1 METIDIQIKSNVPE
15 VTKETTSLRQQI
27 KELRKEMESCAV
39 GTDEYTAALQK
50 LANVTHDY
58 KDQQEEIRNSA
69 GDLGTVFGNLQSVSS
84 NVAAGFSAVNAVT
97 TLFGANSEN
106 LQKVMVKLQAGMALV
121 QGMKGMEGMGKDMK
135 HLITSIKALITSTKK
150 QTTANKALA
159 TSEGNVTTATK
170 ATSAAMKGLKKAFIA
185 SGIAV
190 FLVLVG
196 ELAAHFEDLLN
207 LLKFNKKEAVDYGE
221 ELDKLTEKH
230 QKQNKEL
237 ELKLI
242 NMELEGKSYEELH
255 QAQVQHYKDQKAELE
270 ATLALAEQQQQLI
283 ESRKKKNGEIR
294 KKDREDYEKNKEAI
308 EKYKESL
315 LELDIV
321 LGNLQKNYNDHV
333 DAQTNSSSKLNNAE
347 EKAIQDAKKR
357 ADEYSNMLKKA
368 DADWKKYFN
377 DLIKEMKKAQET
389 IKQIGGIFNIEGE
402 NDEEIFK
409 IIYGINPQSLKGR
422 LDGIA
427 QSVLS
432 YDLDTLTKAKD
443 SKVSEFETQI
453 EELRADAQKG
463 VEKLETLK
471 AKLYGVEL
479 KLASPGGIGQKETL
493 NAIKASITGEI
504 QSIEE
509 EVQASLKQIA
519 TAEANIEK
527 VKQAYD
533 KAANELVQSQSELSN
548 KLSAIES
555 KVTDDAYN
563 NFTEVSNAAKDLSST
578 FETQFNALEY
588 GLKEGLINSDEYYSG
603 LHKIYAQYTAGV
615 KEIEDG
621 FIAQLENSGQKEE
634 DITLLY
640 ATRIAEI
647 RQNYAIKPLEFQKEV
662 GERFLQELDRQLS
675 AIENTYFKHS
685 TILERDII
693 KWQGTLNTTSGQ
705 WSTSLRDRYNTELD
719 ILNTKRANEEEY
731 YSQEKGR
738 LVEQLNNDML
748 TVEQRAGL
756 WAQIEQLDADHLVN
770 QADFNAQEKS
780 LNDEWKANLVSTS
793 IEGLNAFASL
803 TSALNAVSQAQVAEY
818 KRQYEEGKISKEK
831 FEELQK
837 DALEEQASLQIATT
851 VMQTA
856 AGIATVWAQAS
867 KFGIIAGPI
876 IAAIQTAAY
885 LANMAAQIQSIQT
898 ALRAGLAGDT
908 SGGASAPDTTFTLTS
923 PDAYQNTLSD
933 EVQTDL
939 QANAKD
945 NQRVYVLESDI
956 TSKQDNVK
964 SAVTTS
970 TF

>member
-1 METIDIQIKSNVPE
+1 
-15 VTKETTSLRQQI
+15 
-27 KELRKEMESCAV
+27 
-39 GTDEYTAALQK
+39 
-50 LANVTHDY
+50 
-58 KDQQEEIRNSA
+58 
-69 GDLGTVFGNLQSVSS
+69 
-84 NVAAGFSAVNAVT
+84 
-97 TLFGANSEN
+97 
-106 LQKVMVKLQAGMALV
+106 MVKLQAGMALV

-135 HLITSIKALITSTKK
+135 HLITSVKAMITSTKT
-150 QTTANKALA
+150 QTAANKALA
-159 TSEGNVTTATK
+159 TSEGTVTTATK
-170 ATSAAMKGLKKAFIA
+170 ATSTAMKGLKTALIATGIGAFA
-185 SGIAV
+185 
-190 FLVLVG
+190 VLVG
-196 ELAAHFEDLLN
+196 TLASHFEDLLK
-207 LLKFNKKEAVDYGE
+207 LLKFNKKETVDYGE
-221 ELDKLTEKH
+221 VLDNLTEKH

-237 ELKLI
+237 ELKLAK
-242 NMELEGKSYEELH
+242 MKLEGESYEELH
-255 QAQVQHYKDQKAELE
+255 QAQVQHYEDQKKEIE
-270 ATLALAEQQQQLI
+270 AALALVEQQQKLI
-283 ESRKKKNGEIR
+283 ESRNKNKKMGK
-294 KKDREDYEKNKEAI
+294 EDQEQYDKNKEAI
-308 EKYKESL
+308 EKYKDSL
-315 LELDIV
+315 LDLDIT
-321 LGNLQKNYNDHV
+321 LTNLQNNYKDHV

-357 ADEYSNMLKKA
+357 ANEYSNMLKKA

-402 NDEEIFK
+402 TDEEIFK
-409 IIYGINPQSLKGR
+409 IIYGINPKSLKGR

-432 YDLDTLTKAKD
+432 YDLETLTNAKD
-443 SKVSEFETQI
+443 SRVSEFETQI

-493 NAIKASITGEI
+493 NALKASITGEI
-504 QSIEE
+504 QSIED
-509 EVQASLKQIA
+509 EVQASLKQIEI
-519 TAEANIEK
+519 AEAN
-527 VKQAYD
+527 D

-555 KVTDDAYN
+555 KVTDDAYD
-563 NFTEVSNAAKDLSST
+563 NFTEINNTAKDLSST

-603 LHKIYAQYTAGV
+603 LHKIYAQYTSGV
-615 KEIEDG
+615 EEIENG
-621 FIAQLENSGQKEE
+621 FIAQLENSGQQEE

-662 GERFLQELDRQLS
+662 GERFLQELDSQLA
-675 AIENTYFKHS
+675 AIENEYFKS
-685 TILERDII
+685 SVLLERDII
-693 KWQGTLNTTSGQ
+693 NWQTTLNTASGQ
-705 WSTSLRDRYNTELD
+705 WSTSLWGRYQTELN
-719 ILNTKRANEEEY
+719 ILNAQKSNEEEY
-731 YSQEKGR
+731 YSKEKGR
-738 LVEQLNNDML
+738 LVEELNNNML

-770 QADFNAQEKS
+770 QANFNAQEKA

-793 IEGLNAFASL
+793 IEGLNAFATL
-803 TSALNAVSQAQVAEY
+803 TSSLNAVSKAQVDEY
-818 KRQYEEGKISKEK
+818 KRLYDAGKISKEK
-831 FEELQK
+831 FEKLQNEELEKQAALQK
-837 DALEEQASLQIATT
+837 ATT
-851 VMQTA
+851 IMQTA

-867 KFGIIAGPI
+867 QLGSIAGPI

-885 LANMAAQIQSIQT
+885 VANMIAQIKSINT
-898 ALRAGLAGDT
+898 ALRAGIAGDT
-908 SGGASAPDTTFTLTS
+908 SDSASAPDTSFTLTS

-939 QANAKD
+939 QANAQS

>member
-1 METIDIQIKSNVPE
+1 METIDIQIKSNAPE

-39 GTDEYTAALQK
+39 GTDEYAAALQK

-69 GDLGTVFGNLQSVSS
+69 GDLGTVFDNLQSVSS

-121 QGMKGMEGMGKDMK
+121 QGMKGMEGMSKDMK
-135 HLITSIKALITSTKK
+135 HLITSVKAMITTTKT

-159 TSEGNVTTATK
+159 ASEGTVTTATK
-170 ATSAAMKGLKKAFIA
+170 ATSTAMKGLKTALIA
-185 SGIAV
+185 TGIGAII
-190 FLVLVG
+190 VLVG
-196 ELAAHFEDLLN
+196 TLAAHFEDLVN
-207 LLKFNKKEAVDYGE
+207 LLKFNKKEAVDYGKV
-221 ELDKLTEKH
+221 LDDLTEKH

-237 ELKLI
+237 ELKLAK
-242 NMELEGKSYEELH
+242 MKLMGKSYEELYF
-255 QAQVQHYKDQKAELE
+255 AQLEHITGQKLEIESTLKLIELE
-270 ATLALAEQQQQLI
+270 QDLI
-283 ESRKKKNGEIR
+283 ESRSKNGKIR
-294 KKDREDYEKNKEAI
+294 KKDREQYENNKVAI
-308 EKYKESL
+308 EKYKDSIID
-315 LELDIV
+315 LEISIT
-321 LGNLQKNYNDHV
+321 NLKNNYNDYV
-333 DAQTNSSSKLNNAE
+333 NNQTNSSSKLDNSE
-347 EKAIQDAKKR
+347 EKAIQAAKKR
-357 ADEYSNMLKKA
+357 ADEYSKMLKKA
-368 DADWKKYFN
+368 DADWKKYFS

-389 IKQIGGIFNIEGE
+389 IKQIGGIFNIEGQT
-402 NDEEIFK
+402 DEEIFK
-409 IIYGINPQSLKGR
+409 VIYGINPDSLKGR
-422 LDGIA
+422 LEGIA
-427 QSVLS
+427 QSILS
-432 YDLDTLTKAKD
+432 YNLETLTNAKN
-443 SKVSEFETQI
+443 SKISEFETQI
-453 EELRADAQKG
+453 EELKADAQIG
-463 VEKLETLK
+463 IEKLKTLK
-471 AKLYGVEL
+471 DKLYEVEVQ
-479 KLASPGGIGQKETL
+479 LARTRDNSQKAALT
-493 NAIKASITGEI
+493 AQKAEILGEI

-509 EVQASLKQIA
+509 EVKATIKQIE
-519 TAEANIEK
+519 TAEVNIERI
-527 VKQAYD
+527 KQAYA
-533 KAANELVQSQSELSN
+533 KAGNDLVQNQSELSN

-555 KVTDDAYN
+555 KITDDTYDNIVQIN
-563 NFTEVSNAAKDLSST
+563 NLAKDLSST

-588 GLKEGLINSDEYYSG
+588 GLKEGLINYDEYYSG
-603 LHKIYAQYTAGV
+603 LHKIYAQYTSGV
-615 KEIEDG
+615 KEIENG

-662 GERFLQELDRQLS
+662 GERFLQELDSQLA
-675 AIENTYFKHS
+675 AIENEYFKSS

-693 KWQGTLNTTSGQ
+693 KWQTTLNTASGQ
-705 WSTSLRDRYNTELD
+705 WSTSLWGRYQTELS
-719 ILNTKRANEEEY
+719 ILNAQKANEEEY
-731 YSQEKGR
+731 YSKEKGR
-738 LVEQLNNDML
+738 LLEELNNNML

-770 QADFNAQEKS
+770 QANFNAKEKE

-803 TSALNAVSQAQVAEY
+803 TSSLNAVSKAQVDEY
-818 KRQYEEGKISKEK
+818 KRQYEAGKISKEK
-831 FEELQK
+831 FEKLQDEELHKQAALQK
-837 DALEEQASLQIATT
+837 ATT
-851 VMQTA
+851 IMQTA
-856 AGIATVWAQAS
+856 AGIATVWAQSS
-867 KFGIIAGPI
+867 KLGVIAGPI

-885 LANMAAQIQSIQT
+885 VANMIAQLKSIDT
-898 ALRAGLAGDT
+898 ALQAGVAGDT
-908 SGGASAPDTTFTLTS
+908 SGGTSAPDTSFTLTS

>member
-1 METIDIQIKSNVPE
+1 METIQIEIKSNAPQVE
-15 VTKETTSLRQQI
+15 KETTSLRQQVR
-27 KELRKEMESCAV
+27 ELRKEMESCAV

-69 GDLGTVFGNLQSVSS
+69 ADLGTVFDNLQSVSS
-84 NVAAGFSAVNAVT
+84 NVAAGFSAVNAIT

-135 HLITSIKALITSTKK
+135 HLITSIKAMITSTKT
-150 QTTANKALA
+150 QTAANKALA
-159 TSEGNVTTATK
+159 ASEGTVTTATK
-170 ATSAAMKGLKKAFIA
+170 ATSTAMKGLKKAILATGIGIFI
-185 SGIAV
+185 
-190 FLVLVG
+190 VLVG
-196 ELAAHFEDLLN
+196 ELAAHLEDLV
-207 LLKFNKKEAVDYGE
+207 KWFKSNKNEAVDYGKV
-221 ELDKLTEKH
+221 LDDLTEKH

-237 ELKLI
+237 ELKLAK
-242 NMELEGKSYEELH
+242 MKLEGKSYEELYF
-255 QAQVQHYKDQKAELE
+255 AQLEHLTAQKLEIQNTLLQIETEQELIN
-270 ATLALAEQQQQLI
+270 L
-283 ESRKKKNGEIR
+283 RKKKNGELR
-294 KKDREDYEKNKEAI
+294 KKDQEQYDKNKEAI
-308 EKYKESL
+308 KGYNDAL
-315 LELDIV
+315 LDLDISIT
-321 LGNLQKNYNDHV
+321 NLKNNYNDYV
-333 DAQTNSSSKLNNAE
+333 NNQTKSSSKLDNSE
-347 EKAIQDAKKR
+347 EKAIQAAKKR
-357 ADEYSNMLKKA
+357 ADEYSKMLKKA
-368 DADWKKYFN
+368 DADWKKYFD

-402 NDEEIFK
+402 TDEEIFK
-409 IIYGINPQSLKGR
+409 VIYGINPKSLKGR

-432 YDLDTLTKAKD
+432 YDLETLTNAKN

-509 EVQASLKQIA
+509 EVKASLKQIEI
-519 TAEANIEK
+519 AEANIEK

-533 KAANELVQSQSELSN
+533 KAANDLVQSQSELSN

-555 KVTDDAYN
+555 KVTDDTYD
-563 NFTEVSNAAKDLSST
+563 NFTEVSNAAKNLSST

-603 LHKIYAQYTAGV
+603 LHKIYAQYTSGV

-621 FIAQLENSGQKEE
+621 FIAQLENSGQQEE

-662 GERFLQELDRQLS
+662 GERFLQELDGQLA
-675 AIENTYFKHS
+675 AIENKYFKS
-685 TILERDII
+685 SVLLERDII
-693 KWQGTLNTTSGQ
+693 NWQTTLNTTSGQ

-738 LVEQLNNDML
+738 LVEELNNNML

-770 QADFNAQEKS
+770 QADFNAQEKA
-780 LNDEWKANLVSTS
+780 LNDEWKANLVSTG

-803 TSALNAVSQAQVAEY
+803 TSSLNAVSQAQVDEY

-837 DALEEQASLQIATT
+837 DALQEQASLQIATT

-867 KFGIIAGPI
+867 KLGVIAGPI
-876 IAAIQTAAY
+876 IAGIQTMAY
-885 LANMAAQIQSIQT
+885 LANMAAQIKSIQT

-908 SGGASAPDTTFTLTS
+908 SGGTSAPDTSFTLTS

-945 NQRVYVLESDI
+945 NQRVYVVSSDI
-956 TSKQDNVK
+956 SNAQNNEKTT
-964 SAVTTS
+964 VTTA

>member
-1 METIDIQIKSNVPE
+1 METIQIEIKSNAPQVE
-15 VTKETTSLRQQI
+15 KETTSLRQQI

-69 GDLGTVFGNLQSVSS
+69 GDLGTVFDNLQSVSS

-106 LQKVMVKLQAGMALV
+106 LQKVMVRLQQGMALV
-121 QGMKGMEGMGKDMK
+121 QGLKGMEGMGKNMK
-135 HLITSIKALITSTKK
+135 HLITSVKALITSTKT
-150 QTTANKALA
+150 QATANKALA
-159 TSEGNVTTATK
+159 ASEGTVTTATK
-170 ATSAAMKGLKKAFIA
+170 ATSTAMKGLKKAILATGIGIFI
-185 SGIAV
+185 
-190 FLVLVG
+190 VLVG
-196 ELAAHFEDLLN
+196 ELAAHLEDLV
-207 LLKFNKKEAVDYGE
+207 KWFKSNKKEAVDYGE
-221 ELDKLTEKH
+221 VLDNLTEKH

-237 ELKLI
+237 ELKLAK
-242 NMELEGKSYEELH
+242 MKLEGKSYEELYF
-255 QAQVQHYKDQKAELE
+255 AQLEHLTAQKLEIQNTLLQIETEQELIN
-270 ATLALAEQQQQLI
+270 L
-283 ESRKKKNGEIR
+283 RKKKNGELR
-294 KKDREDYEKNKEAI
+294 KKDQEQYENNKVAI
-308 EKYKESL
+308 EKYRDAL
-315 LELDIV
+315 LDLDLSIT
-321 LGNLQKNYNDHV
+321 NLKNNYNDYV
-333 DAQTNSSSKLNNAE
+333 NNQTKSSSKLDNSE
-347 EKAIQDAKKR
+347 EKAIQAAKKR
-357 ADEYSNMLKKA
+357 ADEYSKMLKKA
-368 DADWKKYFN
+368 DADWKKYFD

-402 NDEEIFK
+402 TDEEIFRV
-409 IIYGINPQSLKGR
+409 IYGINPDSLKGR
-422 LDGIA
+422 LEGIA
-427 QSVLS
+427 QSILS
-432 YDLDTLTKAKD
+432 YDLETLTNAKN
-443 SKVSEFETQI
+443 SKVSELQTQI
-453 EELRADAQKG
+453 EELRADAQIG
-463 VEKLETLK
+463 VDKLKTLK
-471 AKLYGVEL
+471 NKLDEVEEQL
-479 KLASPGGIGQKETL
+479 KRTRDISQKEAL
-493 NAIKASITGEI
+493 KAQKAEILGEF

-509 EVQASLKQIA
+509 EVKATVKQIE
-519 TAEANIEK
+519 TAEVNIEK
-527 VKQAYD
+527 IKQAYA
-533 KAANELVQSQSELSN
+533 KAGNDLVQNQSALSN

-555 KVTDDAYN
+555 KITDDTYDNFVQIN
-563 NFTEVSNAAKDLSST
+563 NTAKDLSST

-588 GLKEGLINSDEYYSG
+588 GLKEGLINYDEYYSG
-603 LHKIYAQYTAGV
+603 LHKIYTQYTSGV
-615 KEIEDG
+615 EEIENR
-621 FIAQLENSGQKEE
+621 FIEQLKNSGQKEE

-647 RQNYAIKPLEFQKEV
+647 RQNYAIKPLEFQKAV

-685 TILERDII
+685 VILERDII
-693 KWQGTLNTTSGQ
+693 NWQGTINTTSGQ
-705 WSTSLRDRYNTELD
+705 WSTSLKDRHKTELD
-719 ILNTKRANEEEY
+719 ILNAQRANEEEY
-731 YSQEKGR
+731 YSKEKGR
-738 LVEQLNNDML
+738 LVEELNNNML

-770 QADFNAQEKS
+770 QANFNAKEKS

-803 TSALNAVSQAQVAEY
+803 TSALNAMSQAQVAEY

-837 DALEEQASLQIATT
+837 NALEEQASLQIATT

-867 KFGIIAGPI
+867 KLGIIAGPI

-908 SGGASAPDTTFTLTS
+908 SGGGTPDTSFTLTS

-945 NQRVYVLESDI
+945 NQKVYVLESDI

>member
-1 METIDIQIKSNVPE
+1 METIQIEIKSNAPQVE
-15 VTKETTSLRQQI
+15 KETTSLRQQVR
-27 KELRKEMESCAV
+27 ELRKEMESCTV
-39 GTDEYTAALQK
+39 GSEEYAAALQK

-69 GDLGTVFGNLQSVSS
+69 ADLGTVFDNLQSVSS
-84 NVAAGFSAVNAVT
+84 NVAAGFSAVNAIT

-135 HLITSIKALITSTKK
+135 HLITSIKAMITSTKT
-150 QTTANKALA
+150 QTAANKALA
-159 TSEGNVTTATK
+159 ASEGTVTTATK
-170 ATSAAMKGLKKAFIA
+170 ATSTAMKGLKKAILATGIGIFI
-185 SGIAV
+185 
-190 FLVLVG
+190 VLVG
-196 ELAAHFEDLLN
+196 ELAAHLEDLV
-207 LLKFNKKEAVDYGE
+207 KWFKSNKNEAVDYGKV
-221 ELDKLTEKH
+221 LDDLTEKH

-237 ELKLI
+237 ELKLAK
-242 NMELEGKSYEELH
+242 MKLEGKSYEELYF
-255 QAQVQHYKDQKAELE
+255 AQLEHLTAQKLEIQNTLLQIETEQELIN
-270 ATLALAEQQQQLI
+270 L
-283 ESRKKKNGEIR
+283 RKKKNGELR
-294 KKDREDYEKNKEAI
+294 KKDQEQYDKNKEAI
-308 EKYKESL
+308 KGYNDAL
-315 LELDIV
+315 LDLDISIT
-321 LGNLQKNYNDHV
+321 NLKNNYNDYV
-333 DAQTNSSSKLNNAE
+333 NNQTKSSSKLDNSE
-347 EKAIQDAKKR
+347 EKAIQAAKKR
-357 ADEYSNMLKKA
+357 ADEYSKMLKKA
-368 DADWKKYFN
+368 DADWKKYFD

-402 NDEEIFK
+402 TDEEIFK
-409 IIYGINPQSLKGR
+409 VIYGINPKSLKGR

-432 YDLDTLTKAKD
+432 YDLETLTNAKN

-509 EVQASLKQIA
+509 EVKASLKQIEI
-519 TAEANIEK
+519 AEANIEK

-533 KAANELVQSQSELSN
+533 KAANDLVQSQSELSN

-555 KVTDDAYN
+555 KVTDDTYD
-563 NFTEVSNAAKDLSST
+563 NFTEVSNAAKNLSST

-603 LHKIYAQYTAGV
+603 LHKIYAQYTSGV

-621 FIAQLENSGQKEE
+621 FIAQLENSGQQEE

-662 GERFLQELDRQLS
+662 GERFLQELDGQLA
-675 AIENTYFKHS
+675 AIENKYFKS
-685 TILERDII
+685 SVLLERDII
-693 KWQGTLNTTSGQ
+693 NWQTTLNTTSGQ

-738 LVEQLNNDML
+738 LVEELNNNML

-770 QADFNAQEKS
+770 QADFNAQEKA
-780 LNDEWKANLVSTS
+780 LNDEWKANLVSTG

-803 TSALNAVSQAQVAEY
+803 TSSLNAVSQAQVDEY

-837 DALEEQASLQIATT
+837 DALQEQASLQIATT

-867 KFGIIAGPI
+867 KLGVIAGPI
-876 IAAIQTAAY
+876 IAGIQTMAY
-885 LANMAAQIQSIQT
+885 LANMAAQIKSIQT

-908 SGGASAPDTTFTLTS
+908 SGGTSAPDTSFTLTS

-945 NQRVYVLESDI
+945 NQRVYVVSSDI
-956 TSKQDNVK
+956 SNAQNNEKTT
-964 SAVTTS
+964 VTTA

>member
-1 METIDIQIKSNVPE
+1 MENIDINITSNAPQVA
-15 VTKETTSLRQQI
+15 KETTSLRQQI

-39 GTDEYTAALQK
+39 GTDEYAAALQR

-69 GDLGTVFGNLQSVSS
+69 GDLGTVFDNLQSVSS
-84 NVAAGFSAVNAVT
+84 NVAAGFSAVNAVA

-121 QGMKGMEGMGKDMK
+121 QGLQGMEGMDKNMK

-308 EKYKESL
+308 ESYKASI

-321 LGNLQKNYNDHV
+321 LGNLQKSYNDHV
-333 DAQTNSSSKLNNAE
+333 NSQTKSSSKLNNTE

-409 IIYGINPQSLKGR
+409 IIYGINPKSLKGR

-603 LHKIYAQYTAGV
+603 LHKIYAQYTSGV
-615 KEIEDG
+615 EEIENG
-621 FIAQLENSGQKEE
+621 FIAQLENSGQQEE

-662 GERFLQELDRQLS
+662 GERFLQELDSQLA
-675 AIENTYFKHS
+675 AIENKYFKS
-685 TILERDII
+685 SVLLERDVIN
-693 KWQGTLNTTSGQ
+693 WQSTLDTASGQ
-705 WSTSLRDRYNTELD
+705 WSTSLWSRYQTELN
-719 ILNTKRANEEEY
+719 ILNAQRDIETEY
-731 YSQEKGR
+731 YSKEKGR
-738 LVEQLNNDML
+738 LVEELNNNML

-770 QADFNAQEKS
+770 QANFNAQEKA

-803 TSALNAVSQAQVAEY
+803 ASSLSAVSKAQVDEY
-818 KRQYEEGKISKEK
+818 KRLYDAGKISKEK
-831 FEELQK
+831 FEKLQNEELEKQAALQK
-837 DALEEQASLQIATT
+837 ATAI
-851 VMQTA
+851 MQTA
-856 AGIATVWAQAS
+856 AGIATVWSQSAQLGS
-867 KFGIIAGPI
+867 IAGPI

-885 LANMAAQIQSIQT
+885 VANMIAQIKSINT
-898 ALRAGLAGDT
+898 ALRAGIAGDT
-908 SGGASAPDTTFTLTS
+908 SDSASAPDTSFTLTS

-945 NQRVYVLESDI
+945 NQRVYVVSSDI
-956 TSKQDNVK
+956 SNAQNNEKTT
-964 SAVTTS
+964 VTTA

>member
-1 METIDIQIKSNVPE
+1 MENIDINITSNAPQVA
-15 VTKETTSLRQQI
+15 KETTSLRQQI

-69 GDLGTVFGNLQSVSS
+69 GDLGTVFDNLQSVSS
-84 NVAAGFSAVNAVT
+84 NVAAGFSAVNAIT

-135 HLITSIKALITSTKK
+135 HLITSVKALITSTRT
-150 QTTANKALA
+150 QTDANKKLA
-159 TSEGNVTTATK
+159 ASEGNVTTATK
-170 ATSAAMKGLKKAFIA
+170 ATSKAMKGLKKAFIA
-185 SGIAV
+185 TGIAA

-196 ELAAHFEDLLN
+196 ELAAHFEDIVKLF
-207 LLKFNKKEAVDYGE
+207 KSNKKEAVDYGE
-221 ELDKLTEKH
+221 ALDNLTEKH

-242 NMELEGKSYEELH
+242 NMELEGASYEELY
-255 QAQVQHYKDQKAELE
+255 QAQVQHYEGQKKEIE
-270 ATLALAEQQQQLI
+270 ATLALAEQQQKLI
-283 ESRKKKNGEIR
+283 ESRNKNKKMGK
-294 KKDREDYEKNKEAI
+294 EDQEQYDKNKEAI
-308 EKYKESL
+308 EKYKDSL
-315 LELDIV
+315 LDLDIV
-321 LGNLQKNYNDHV
+321 LGNLQKNYKDHV

-347 EKAIQDAKKR
+347 EKAIQEAKKR
-357 ADEYSNMLKKA
+357 ADEYSKMLKKA

-402 NDEEIFK
+402 TDEEIFK
-409 IIYGINPQSLKGR
+409 VIYGINPKSLKGR

-432 YDLDTLTKAKD
+432 YDLETLTNAKN
-443 SKVSEFETQI
+443 SKVSELQTQI
-453 EELRADAQKG
+453 EELKADAQQG
-463 VEKLETLK
+463 IEKLETLK
-471 AKLYGVEL
+471 TKLFGVERQ
-479 KLASPGGIGQKETL
+479 LAAPGVGQKETL

-509 EVQASLKQIA
+509 EVKASLKQIE

-527 VKQAYD
+527 IKQAYD
-533 KAANELVQSQSELSN
+533 NAANELVQSQSELSN
-548 KLSAIES
+548 KLAAIES

-603 LHKIYAQYTAGV
+603 LHKIYAQYTSGV

-621 FIAQLENSGQKEE
+621 FIAELENSGQKEE

-662 GERFLQELDRQLS
+662 GERFLQELDSQLA
-675 AIENTYFKHS
+675 AIENKYFKS
-685 TILERDII
+685 SVLLERDVI
-693 KWQGTLNTTSGQ
+693 KWQGNINTASGQ
-705 WSTSLRDRYNTELD
+705 WSTSLKDRYNTELN
-719 ILNTKRANEEEY
+719 ILNAQRDIETQRYAE
-731 YSQEKGR
+731 EKGR
-738 LVEQLNNDML
+738 LVEELNNNML
-748 TVEQRAGL
+748 TVEQRASL
-756 WAQIEQLDADHLVN
+756 WAQIEQLDADHLLN
-770 QADFNAQEKS
+770 QADFNAQEKA
-780 LNDEWKANLVSTS
+780 LNDEWKANLVSTG

-803 TSALNAVSQAQVAEY
+803 TSSLTAVSKAQVDEY
-818 KRQYEEGKISKEK
+818 KRLYDAGKISKEK
-831 FEELQK
+831 FEKLQDEELEK
-837 DALEEQASLQIATT
+837 QAALQIATT
-851 VMQTA
+851 IMQTG
-856 AGIATVWAQAS
+856 AGIASVWAQAAQL
-867 KFGIIAGPI
+867 GPIAGPI
-876 IAAIQTAAY
+876 IAGIQTAAY
-885 LANMAAQIQSIQT
+885 VANAAAQIQSIKT
-898 ALRAGLAGDT
+898 ALKSGIVGDT
-908 SGGASAPDTTFTLTS
+908 SGGNATAVDTSFTLTS

-945 NQRVYVLESDI
+945 NQRVYVVSSDI
-956 TSKQDNVK
+956 SNAQHNEKTT
-964 SAVTTS
+964 VTTA